1 MATHKS
7 KGDHP
12 MTDAEKIE
20 KLGEALNN
28 LYQSADHYIENKS
41 WLGELLNDIDRA
53 QALLQQI
60 EMGKKS

>member
-1 MATHKS
+1 
-7 KGDHP
+7 

-28 LYQSADHYIENKS
+28 LYQSADHYIEDGS
-41 WLGELLNDIDRA
+41 WLGELLNDIDHA

-60 EMGKKS
+60 QPKSWNLGG

>member
-1 MATHKS
+1 M
-7 KGDHP
+7 DEI

-28 LYQSADHYIENKS
+28 LYQSADHYIEDKS